1 MRLRYLILGVVVGAV
16 CTAGVTSVFG
26 KVSSGGVL
34 FGNGA
39 GAKEISPVTGKKGA
53 GDNDARAGFTAIID
67 GTQFCWAIAVKNA
80 NGEPAGLHIHK
91 GGPSKNGPIVIP
103 LDPPEQLNP
112 GAKSGCESISSAL
125 AKDLRKHASH
135 YYFNLHTSQFGAGA
149 LRGQLSWKTK

>member
-1 MRLRYLILGVVVGAV
+1 MRLRYLLVGVVVGVA
-16 CTAGVTSVFG
+16 CTAGVTGVFG
-26 KVSSGGVL
+26 AVSSGGAL
-34 FGNGA
+34 FGNGT
-39 GAKEISPVTGKKGA
+39 GAKEISAVTGKKGA
-53 GDNDARAGFTAIID
+53 GDKDAREGFTAIID

-112 GAKSGCESISSAL
+112 GAKSGCESISSTL
-125 AKDLRKHASH
+125 ANSLRKHANS